1 MWFLWHER
9 KSISPFVVRSPLH
22 TIREGCVENRKGWF
36 CVVIQLGFLWFV
48 TLFRWSIFLRVTL
61 DGLRAL
67 HIVTEWYL
75 HRYNPT
81 FHSRHWTLLAFS
93 TIKSNTTGGWYFTT
107 SSLEVHCLLTIILY
121 LVCQQLV
128 YTSYITTDIRRC
140 LWSELTR
147 YVRSAFKYYVEDC
160 FDWCVFELM
169 VVVVSGVNRLFNF
182 DNVYKFYMM
191 PQFKSVLRSM
201 NWICCRSDS
210 KPDYGLDVYNELSL
224 QISRWQL
231 LSLNPG
237 TDVVSTSVYFL
248 WQSSPNI
255 CFLFWRNWL
264 ILEKTHRP
272 TAPLDRSEMTCST
285 GRQRLWDQ
293 KTLPILEVF
302 SF

>member
-1 MWFLWHER
+1 MWFLWYER
-9 KSISPFVVRSPLH
+9 ISISPFVVRSPLH
-22 TIREGCVENRKGWF
+22 HTHPHKRKGVRRKSKR
-36 CVVIQLGFLWFV
+36 VVLCGHSARVSLIRDSF
-48 TLFRWSIFLRVTL
+48 SMIHFLRVTL

-169 VVVVSGVNRLFNF
+169 VVVVSGVNQLFNF

-191 PQFKSVLRSM
+191 PQFKSVLRS
-201 NWICCRSDS
+201 
-210 KPDYGLDVYNELSL
+210 
-224 QISRWQL
+224 
-231 LSLNPG
+231 
-237 TDVVSTSVYFL
+237 
-248 WQSSPNI
+248 
-255 CFLFWRNWL
+255 RN
-264 ILEKTHRP
+264 
-272 TAPLDRSEMTCST
+272 
-285 GRQRLWDQ
+285 
-293 KTLPILEVF
+293 
-302 SF
+302 